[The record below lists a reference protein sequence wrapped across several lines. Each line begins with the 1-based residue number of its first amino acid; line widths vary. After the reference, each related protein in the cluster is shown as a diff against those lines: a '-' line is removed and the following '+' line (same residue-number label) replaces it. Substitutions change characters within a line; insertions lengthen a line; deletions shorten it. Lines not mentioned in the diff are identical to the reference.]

1 MIRDGKKLP
10 KNVLNKIPQLI
21 QKISVDTDI
30 VALYVFGSLAEGRLT
45 PLSDLDFGLLLSNR
59 LSKRQRSE
67 KHLEL
72 FGTFNRFLHSDEVDL
87 VLMNDAPPRFA
98 HQIIRTGK
106 LLHTGNKDQI
116 IDFFEKTS
124 KYYLDFKHLRDIFD
138 KEFLEGI
145 GYHG

>member
-10 KNVLNKIPQLI
+10 KDVLNKIPQLT

-30 VALYVFGSLAEGRLT
+30 VALYAFGSLAEGRLA
-45 PLSDLDFGLLLSNR
+45 PLSDLDFGVLVSKQ
-59 LSKRQRSE
+59 LSKQQRSE

-72 FGTFNRFLHSDEVDL
+72 LGTFNRLLNSDEVDL
-87 VLMNDAPPRFA
+87 VVMNDAPPRFA
-98 HQIIRTGK
+98 YKIIRTGK
-106 LLHTGNKDQI
+106 LLHIGDKGQI

-124 KYYLDFKHLRDIFD
+124 KYYLDFKPIRDIFD
-138 KEFLEGI
+138 NAFLEGI